1 MHVFVYC
8 IRICI
13 YTFNVYTHMFIQKSS
28 VCIDRDTYMRALCRE
43 VQKEGSMIYMF
54 IYCIRICI
62 HTNTH
67 IQIRILYKQKSFVC
81 INKFTFMRALC
92 RKVQKEGSVIYMF
105 TYGVRICTYARMFI
119 QKSSVCMDKC
129 TYMRALCREV
139 QKEGSVMY
147 IFKSCVRICA
157 HSYVYT
163 EELCMYG

>member
-1 MHVFVYC
+1 VNGHRKVLCRVVQKEGSVMHVFVYC

-81 INKFTFMRALC
+81 INKYTFMRALC
-92 RKVQKEGSVIYMF
+92 RKVQKEGSV
-105 TYGVRICTYARMFI
+105 
-119 QKSSVCMDKC
+119 
-129 TYMRALCREV
+129 
-139 QKEGSVMY
+139 MY
-147 IFKSCVRICA
+147 IFICCMCICM
-157 HSYVYT
+157 YTCVYT
-163 EELCMYG
+163 EELCMYR